1 VLELFPLFILSHG
14 RSFSRYQ
21 SQFNLNNKYHKNKLE

>member
-1 VLELFPLFILSHG
+1 VPELFPLFILSHG

-21 SQFNLNNKYHKNKLE
+21 SQFNLNNITKTS